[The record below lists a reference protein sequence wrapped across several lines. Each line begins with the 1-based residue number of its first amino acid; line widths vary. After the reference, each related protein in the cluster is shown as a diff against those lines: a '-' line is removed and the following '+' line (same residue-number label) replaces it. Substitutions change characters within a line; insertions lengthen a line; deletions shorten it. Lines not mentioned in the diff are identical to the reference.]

1 MANIAILGTGL
12 IGAGMVESACRRGE
26 RVRAWN
32 RTAAKAKAL
41 ETHGAVAYA
50 TAPEAVS
57 GAASGAVSGGGAVER
72 VHLSLSD
79 DEAVDG
85 VLAACLDALPAGALV
100 IDHTTVSPAGT
111 KRRAEALAARGV
123 AFLHAP
129 VFMAPKNARESTG
142 LMLCAGPEAI
152 YERAREALAAMTGKV
167 WYVGAR
173 TDLAAAYKLFGNA
186 MIVAQTAALSDVYG
200 MAKNLGIEAPSAHG
214 LFTHFNAA
222 GVIQYRGGAMSRGD
236 YAANF
241 ELTMA
246 RKDVRLML
254 EAAGDAPLTV
264 LPAVAARMDALLARG
279 LGAED
284 LGVLAIDAVPKKG

>member
-26 RVRAWN
+26 KVRAWN

-41 ETHGAVAYA
+41 ETHGAVACA
-50 TAPEAVS
+50 TPAEAVS
-57 GAASGAVSGGGAVER
+57 GGAGGAGVER

-79 DEAVDG
+79 DAAIDA
-85 VLAACLDALPAGALV
+85 VLAACLDAIPAGALV
-100 IDHTTVSPAGT
+100 IDHTTASPAGT
-111 KRRAEALAARGV
+111 KRRAAELAARGV

-152 YERAREALAAMTGKV
+152 YERAREALAGMTGKV

-173 TDLAAAYKLFGNA
+173 EDLAAAYKLFGNA
-186 MIVAQTAALSDVYG
+186 MIVSQTAALSDVYG
-200 MAKNLGIEAPSAHG
+200 IAKNLGIEAPSAHG

-222 GVIQYRGGAMSRGD
+222 GVIQYRGGAMARGD
-236 YAANF
+236 YAASF

-264 LPAVAARMDALLARG
+264 LPAVAARMDELLARG
-279 LGAED
+279 LGAAD